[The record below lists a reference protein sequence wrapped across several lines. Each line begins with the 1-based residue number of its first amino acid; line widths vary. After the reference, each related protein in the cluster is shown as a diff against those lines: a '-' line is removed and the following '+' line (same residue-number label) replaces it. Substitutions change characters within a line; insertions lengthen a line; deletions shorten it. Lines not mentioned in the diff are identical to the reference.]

1 MTKLGKEK
9 KSGAYEVA
17 SRVETEDG
25 SVTLTEAMT
34 RNENSNDLWLQT
46 AAKRLKLQ
54 ISNSDIWAADVFITK
69 PVTID
74 LFIFIEKYQKK
85 ALCLTRKY
93 QTSLQKKNS
102 SF

>member
-1 MTKLGKEK
+1 MVSLESEEYLIRRRISKDNLKQGKCFACDQIRKRK

-46 AAKRLKLQ
+46 AA
-54 ISNSDIWAADVFITK
+54 NV
-69 PVTID
+69 
-74 LFIFIEKYQKK
+74 
-85 ALCLTRKY
+85 
-93 QTSLQKKNS
+93 
-102 SF
+102 